1 MRRSITL
8 LYSTVLMV
16 GMSFV
21 GNGQNPAKTGVSSET
36 SSQGIKFYK
45 HIKSGV
51 SLQWFIE
58 DSLSKKG
65 EIKFYGK
72 SDYCLAFTSSAYPG
86 LVFTFSS
93 RTQKPAFSRFEPI
106 ASKSDYQYMG
116 QYLDLKGVL
125 CEVEIS
131 LPGNI
136 DSKKIYQKYCNEYP
150 QIKPVLKPNNYEKPI
165 PVPPQ
170 AYGYRMKFKGKRGQ
184 YLWKNDKVLI
194 SFFFLD
200 KPEIIV
206 SGPDPDKVE
215 ILRRTLEEQQSEMRS
230 MCIRKVLI
238 RDEKLY
244 HRFVASKIEKAKN
257 AIKAK
262 EEAAQKAELDF

>member
-8 LYSTVLMV
+8 LYSMVLMV

-58 DSLSKKG
+58 DSLSKKC

-72 SDYCLAFTSSAYPG
+72 SDYCQAFTSSAYPG

-93 RTQKPAFSRFEPI
+93 KTQKPVFRRFEPI

-125 CEVEIS
+125 FEIEIS
-131 LPGNI
+131 LP
-136 DSKKIYQKYCNEYP
+136 KKIDRKKVFGKLCKDYP
-150 QIKPVLKPNNYEKPI
+150 QIKPVFKKQDMNKPAGGCVLKT
-165 PVPPQ
+165 
-170 AYGYRMKFKGKRGQ
+170 KGGRYIWNGSDIYVSFTFADYAGVTGSNPYVVNMLKQEGQ
-184 YLWKNDKVLI
+184 NFGVRTIMIQDKKLRDKYVTAPKNKDKKAA
-194 SFFFLD
+194 D
-200 KPEIIV
+200 KAQ
-206 SGPDPDKVE
+206 D
-215 ILRRTLEEQQSEMRS
+215 
-230 MCIRKVLI
+230 
-238 RDEKLY
+238 
-244 HRFVASKIEKAKN
+244 
-257 AIKAK
+257 
-262 EEAAQKAELDF
+262 AALDF